1 MHLFT
6 KSETDFKLKQFQKK
20 LFKNK
25 ADCALLTANSDLFYF
40 TASVQKGV
48 LFIPTEGEPLYY
60 VTKNIKRASKE
71 SAVEVRPFDRHEIK
85 NKLSGMSKIGLAF
98 DLTTMS
104 EKIWFK
110 KKIFPD
116 SVEIEDISFLLMTTK
131 MLKHNDEIAR
141 IEKAAK
147 INRDIMAFVAKIYKP
162 GMTDIDIQSE
172 IDSHAKRDL
181 GHQQLFYMRGKNM
194 FAGMSLVVADKSG
207 LEPTYTDFP
216 VGGKGPN
223 SSVAQGPCG
232 EKIKNSFLV
241 DFLGAA
247 DGYTA
252 DSTRTFFINEPGK
265 RIKKIYRELNEVVH
279 FIIYLSE
286 KGMSSGEIYRETIE
300 QIKYYSW
307 KDGFMGLSQK
317 VPFFGHGIGS
327 EVNQLPIMAPRQ
339 KTRLTDNMVVAIE
352 PKIFIPDY
360 GIVGVEDT
368 WLFKNGKMK
377 SLTGNAENMEDFVI
391 NAQI

>member
-20 LFKNK
+20 LVENK
-25 ADCALLTANSDLFYF
+25 TDCALLTANSDLFYF
-40 TASVQKGV
+40 TGSVQKGV
-48 LFIPTEGEPLYY
+48 LFIPSEGRAVYY
-60 VTKNIKRASKE
+60 VTKNIQRASEE
-71 SAVEVRPFDRHEIK
+71 SAVEVVPFDK
-85 NKLSGMSKIGLAF
+85 NELKSRLADMPEIGLAF
-98 DLTTMS
+98 DTTTMS
-104 EKIWFK
+104 EKLWFE
-110 KKIFPD
+110 KKILPE
-116 SVEIEDISFLLMTTK
+116 SVTVTDISFLLMTSK
-131 MLKHNDEIAR
+131 MLKHDSEIER
-141 IEKAAK
+141 IERAAE
-147 INRDIMAFVAKIYKP
+147 INRDIMNFVVEIYKP
-162 GMTDIDIQSE
+162 GMTDIDVQSE

-181 GHQQLFYMRGKNM
+181 GHQQLFYLRGKNM
-194 FAGMSLVVADKSG
+194 FAGMSLVVGDKSG

-241 DFLGAA
+241 DFLGAV

-252 DSTRTFFINEPGK
+252 DSTRTFFINEPGEK
-265 RIKKIYRELNEVVH
+265 IKKIYRELNEVVR
-279 FIIYLSE
+279 FIVSLSE
-286 KGMSSGEIYRETIE
+286 KEMSSGEIYRETIE
-300 QIKYYSW
+300 HIKRYSW
-307 KDGFMGLSQK
+307 EEGFMGLSQK

-327 EVNQLPIMAPRQ
+327 EVNQLPIMAPKQ
-339 KTRLTDNMVVAIE
+339 KTKLTENMVVAIE
-352 PKIFIPDY
+352 PKIFVPDY

-377 SLTGNAENMEDFVI
+377 SLTGNAENMENFVI